1 MISGTRYR
9 LTMEIARQSQ
19 LSQDIARAQSDIS
32 SGKRL
37 QTPSD
42 DPAASAR
49 VAEIRRT
56 QANQA
61 VWASNVEAASAL
73 AAQVDT
79 TLAGV
84 GTAIDR
90 ARELMLAASSGTLSN
105 SDRAAIAVELR
116 GIVDDLDS
124 YAATTDS
131 RGYPLFPPGE
141 ALQVPIARSVRVAA
155 TASHSEVFDT
165 VPTAAGSM
173 SLSQIISDAAAAIA
187 LPDAG
192 ARTAASA
199 TALAAIEE
207 AGQHVSAVRGE
218 HGVRAARIDGV
229 RERLVATGLLLE
241 EERGGLEGTD
251 LSATV
256 ARINAKMLTLEAAQ
270 ATFARVN
277 RSTLF
282 DLLG

>member
-49 VAEIRRT
+49 AAEIRRT

-79 TLAGV
+79 TLTGV

-90 ARELMLAASSGTLSN
+90 ARELMLAASSGTLAD

-116 GIVDDLDS
+116 GIAEDIHS
-124 YAATTDS
+124 FAATTDS
-131 RGYPLFPPGE
+131 RDYPLFPAGD
-141 ALQVPIARSVRVAA
+141 ALEIPIAKSVRVAA
-155 TASHSEVFDT
+155 TSSRSVVFDT
-165 VPTAAGSM
+165 VQTADGPM
-173 SLSQIISDAAAAIA
+173 SLSQIISAAADAIA
-187 LPDAG
+187 LPERA
-192 ARTAASA
+192 ARTAAST

-207 AGQHVSAVRGE
+207 AGQHISSVRGE
-218 HGVRAARIDGV
+218 HGVRAARIDGI

-241 EERGGLEGTD
+241 EERGALEGTD

-256 ARINAKMLTLEAAQ
+256 ATVNAKMLTLQAAQ

>member
-9 LTMEIARQSQ
+9 LTQEIARQSQ
-19 LSQDIARAQSDIS
+19 LSQDIARAQADIS

-61 VWASNVEAASAL
+61 VWANNVEAASAT
-73 AAQVDT
+73 AAQVDS
-79 TLAGV
+79 TLTGV

-90 ARELMLAASSGTLSN
+90 ARELMLAASSDTLAP
-105 SDRAAIAVELR
+105 SDRAAIAIELR
-116 GIVDDLDS
+116 GIVEDIDS
-124 YAATTDS
+124 YAASTDS
-131 RGYPLFPPGE
+131 RGYPLFPAGE
-141 ALQVPIARSVRVAA
+141 ALQIPIAASVRVAA
-155 TASHSEVFDT
+155 TASRAAVFN
-165 VPTAAGSM
+165 VPTGAGPVD
-173 SLSQIISDAAAAIA
+173 LARIIGDAAAAIA
-187 LPDAG
+187 LPDRA

-199 TALAAIEE
+199 TALAAIET
-207 AGQHVSAVRGE
+207 ASDHMSAVRGE
-218 HGVRAARIDGV
+218 QGVRAARIDSV
-229 RERLVATGLLLE
+229 RERLVATGLLLD

-251 LSATV
+251 ISATV
-256 ARINAKMLTLEAAQ
+256 AGINARMLTLQAAQ
-270 ATFARVN
+270 ATFARIN